1 LSREQRSRQQRIALL
16 LEVSEERG
24 QEATRALAHRRQLLD
39 EAGMRLEELLGYRAA
54 CGRGDVAQAGGLAVG
69 LQDYWR
75 FLSRLNAAIAEQR
88 ERIEQQRLAVEQSL
102 ERWRQAQRQVAALE
116 KLLGR
121 IRASEDRTRERRDQ
135 RVLDDRRPSDRLILA
150 LEEA

>member
-1 LSREQRSRQQRIALL
+1 MSREQRSREHRIALL
-16 LEVSEERG
+16 LEVSEARG

-39 EAGMRLEELLGYRAA
+39 EAGRRLEELLGYREA
-54 CGRGDVAQAGGLAVG
+54 CGRGEVAQGGGLAVA

-88 ERIEQQRLAVEQSL
+88 ERIEQHRRAVEQSL
-102 ERWRQAQRQVAALE
+102 ERWREAQRQVAALE
-116 KLLGR
+116 KLMAR
-121 IRASEDRTRERRDQ
+121 IRASEARMRERGDQ
-135 RVLDDRRPSDRLILA
+135 RVQDDRRPSESLILA